1 MKRLLNQTIAVA
13 TFALL
18 AGAAHAQSMRPG
30 QWEMTNKMN
39 TSNVETN
46 QAMNAML
53 KQLANLPP
61 DQRAKVEAMMA
72 QNGATMP
79 KLAADGGIS
88 LSACITE
95 EMARRQELPT
105 GQQGNCKSNNQPV
118 TGGMNVSFICTN
130 PASSGQGHLTFN
142 SDTAFTM
149 TMDVS
154 SEARGKP
161 EQMTIETTGRWLG
174 PCAAGSK

>member
-1 MKRLLNQTIAVA
+1 MNRLLKKSITLAA
-13 TFALL
+13 ACLL

-30 QWEMTNKMN
+30 LWEMSNKMN

-53 KQLANLPP
+53 QQLANLPP

-72 QNGATMP
+72 QNGASMP
-79 KLAADGGIS
+79 KLAANGGIS
-88 LSACITE
+88 IKACITE
-95 EMARRQELPT
+95 EMARRQEVPT
-105 GQQGNCKSNNQPV
+105 GQQGNCQSNNQPV
-118 TGGMNVSFICTN
+118 TGGMNISFICTN
-130 PASSGQGHLTFN
+130 PASSGQGHLTFKGD
-142 SDTAFTM
+142 SGFTM

-174 PCAAGSK
+174 ACPAGGK

>member
-1 MKRLLNQTIAVA
+1 MNRLLKKTVALAAV
-13 TFALL
+13 ALL

-30 QWEMTNKMN
+30 QWEMSNKMN
-39 TSNVETN
+39 TSNVESN
-46 QAMNAML
+46 QAMNGLL

-79 KLAADGGIS
+79 KLTANGGIS
-88 LSACITE
+88 LTACITE
-95 EMARRQELPT
+95 EMARRQEVPT

-118 TGGMNVSFICTN
+118 QGGMNVSFICTN

-142 SDTAFTM
+142 GDTAFTM

-154 SEARGKP
+154 SEARGVP
-161 EQMTIETTGRWLG
+161 EQMTIETAGRWLG
-174 PCAAGSK
+174 ACPAGGK